1 MMPPEIG
8 MRTTLLALMGLAG
21 LAAPVPAAAEDFTG
35 FYAGVNAGY
44 GFETG
49 GRDGRGVVPG
59 ASVEVPGAGAD
70 AGLPPS
76 ARDASRALQS
86 RNRAATGIGSA
97 LRR

>member
-1 MMPPEIG
+1 
-8 MRTTLLALMGLAG
+8 MRTALLALIGLAG
-21 LAAPVPAAAEDFTG
+21 LAANAPASAEDFTG

-49 GRDGRGVVPG
+49 GRDRPG
-59 ASVEVPGAGAD
+59 FVAPSAPGDGPATAAE

-86 RNRAATGIGSA
+86 RNRASPGGGA
-97 LRR
+97 LPR

>member
-1 MMPPEIG
+1 
-8 MRTTLLALMGLAG
+8 MRTTLLALIGLAG
-21 LAAPVPAAAEDFTG
+21 LATPVPALAEDFTG

-59 ASVEVPGAGAD
+59 ASVEAPGAAAD
-70 AGLPPS
+70 SGLPPS

-86 RNRAATGIGSA
+86 RNRAAVGTGTA
-97 LRR
+97 LPR

>member
-1 MMPPEIG
+1 
-8 MRTTLLALMGLAG
+8 MRTTLLALIGLAC
-21 LAAPVPAAAEDFTG
+21 LAAPVPASAEDFTG

-49 GRDGRGVVPG
+49 GRDGRGAMPG
-59 ASVEVPGAGAD
+59 ASVDAPGGAD
-70 AGLPPS
+70 SGLPPS

-97 LRR
+97 LPR